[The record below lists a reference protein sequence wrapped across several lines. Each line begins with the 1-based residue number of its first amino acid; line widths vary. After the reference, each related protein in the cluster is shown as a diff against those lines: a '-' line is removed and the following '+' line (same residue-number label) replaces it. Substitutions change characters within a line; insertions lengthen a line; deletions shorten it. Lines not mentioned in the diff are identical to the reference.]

1 MITLL
6 ASSRRDG
13 SGVSARSDW
22 YLNAMQH
29 LSEGRIEDTLALG
42 LIGIMFAVVVA
53 VLLKCAFDA
62 VIAVRNRLKK

>member
-22 YLNAMQH
+22 YLRAMEH
-29 LSEGRIEDTLALG
+29 IEDGRFEDKLALG
-42 LIGIMFAVVVA
+42 LCG
-53 VLLKCAFDA
+53 VLLVLCVVLVVKAF
-62 VIAVRNRLKK
+62 RR